1 MSTPAHEAVTSR
13 TDDGIHAQHVCEHR
27 DVCEHRISRHTNLE
41 IRPVAESIRA
51 TKTGET
57 HGATKTGETHETSHR
72 HQDQDEDVDFW
83 SIPRTMK
90 GNTKPKIKRIEEI
103 IAGLVYAVASCLML
117 LCNKAVSGVFSSMW
131 TLVLFQSLFATT
143 LHAFAILFGSIK
155 SVELSMRMLRTTG
168 LFFLPPSPTILLPF
182 FHSLLNAQH
191 AC

>member
-41 IRPVAESIRA
+41 IRPVAESIR
-51 TKTGET
+51 
-57 HGATKTGETHETSHR
+57 ATKTGETHETSHR

-117 LCNKAVSGVFSSMW
+117 LCNKAVSGVFSSTW